1 MPKTYYITRSLN
13 NELPIEFVCSK
24 NKRYISFQFCRC
36 TCNGALDGETEIHAS
51 FIQRDNYCDSLVWY
65 TNFMPPDDNRKYEF
79 VGSQRTFKLWFTDAV
94 GNVITPDNFVCFL
107 KLEY

>member
-36 TCNGALDGETEIHAS
+36 TCNGVLDGETEIHAS

-107 KLEY
+107 KLEF